1 MIGSSVAVADGL
13 LCHGKSR
20 YTGIMT
26 LEVAV
31 VGGGFYGCSIA
42 THLAAQGARLS
53 VFEREAKL
61 LTRASYHNQARL
73 HGGYHYPRSFTTAYR
88 SRYHFERFK
97 RDFAP
102 AVCDT
107 FTKLYAI
114 AKVNSKVSAT
124 QFARFCEQI
133 QAPVQVAPA
142 SVQRLFN
149 RRLIDDVFKVEEY
162 AFDAAKLRNQ
172 LQDQLHA
179 GGVDVQLETA
189 VREVKATGTGVTLE
203 TTNGA
208 WRGDLLINCTYS
220 GLNSIPGVFVSKQR
234 LKHELTELALVDLP
248 QALAELSVTVMDGP
262 FFSFMPFPDRHLSTL
277 THVRY
282 TPHTAASEAAAE
294 AAEMPINPYKQFDDN
309 HPDSAFGFM
318 IRDAARYMPALA
330 DAVYADSLF
339 EIKTVLRKN
348 EGDDG
353 RPILFERDPKTPRV
367 LSVLGSKLDNI
378 YDAHAALDAHIEAYE
393 LTKEAVYSG

>member
-1 MIGSSVAVADGL
+1 
-13 LCHGKSR
+13 
-20 YTGIMT
+20 MT

-31 VGGGFYGCSIA
+31 IGGGFYGCSIA
-42 THLAAQGARLS
+42 THLAAQGASVS

-88 SRYHFERFK
+88 SRYHFARFK

-102 AVCDT
+102 AVWDT

-142 SVQRLFN
+142 AVQRLFN
-149 RRLIDDVFKVEEY
+149 QRLIDDVFIVEEY
-162 AFDAAKLRNQ
+162 AFDAAKLRRQ
-172 LQDQLHA
+172 LQDQLHTS
-179 GGVDVQLETA
+179 GVNVQLETA
-189 VREVKATGTGVTLE
+189 VREVKATAAGVTLE
-203 TTNGA
+203 TTSGA
-208 WRGDLLINCTYS
+208 CTGACSGVWQGDLLINCTYS
-220 GLNSIPGVFVSKQR
+220 GLNSIPGIFVSKQR

-248 QALAELSVTVMDGP
+248 AALAELSVTVMDGP

-282 TPHTAASEAAAE
+282 TPHTAVEE
-294 AAEMPINPYKQFDDN
+294 AAELPINPYKQFDDD
-309 HPDSAFGFM
+309 HPDSAYGFM

-330 DAVYADSLF
+330 EARYADSLF

-378 YDAHAALDAHIEAYE
+378 YDAHAALDAHIDAYE
-393 LTKEAVYSG
+393 LAKEAVYSG